1 MTIATRQTQS
11 QRQTLGIRQM
21 QAIAMLHLTN
31 EGLTE
36 ELVRRAAGNPF
47 LRLHFP
53 APAPMGNE
61 EAAQPDG
68 GLYDH
73 VLPQMRL
80 ILPAPA
86 DQPLAAALVEA
97 LDGNGWLD
105 RPLAQIAVQAGVPLN
120 RAEAVLARLQQG
132 IEPTGLFARDLAD
145 CLRLQAA
152 EQGVLT
158 PALQAVL
165 DHLPLVA
172 SGGSIAVAR
181 VAGLDPAAVAAS
193 LALIRRMNPRPGLAF
208 GGSTAPT
215 RAPDVIVR
223 RAGDGWQ
230 VALNRATLP
239 AVTIG
244 ATDAA
249 HPALRA
255 LRAEA
260 EWLANVVERRNRTVL
275 AVSRA
280 VLAHQ
285 QAFLAQGPV
294 ALVALSRT
302 TVASWL
308 GLHDSTVGRVA
319 RELLVETPHGLRS
332 LCSLFDAGPQ
342 AGRDGGAPAWAAVR
356 LRLGQLIAAEDPCSP
371 ISDAALATLLSRE
384 GKALAR
390 RTVAK
395 FRDEMGIPPCA
406 LRRARPPH
414 AGLGSAAQRQRH
426 EGAKH
431 LRGV

>member
-1 MTIATRQTQS
+1 MTIATRQMQS

-31 EGLTE
+31 EGLGE
-36 ELVRRAAGNPF
+36 ALARRAAGNP
-47 LRLHFP
+47 LIRLHLPSP
-53 APAPMGNE
+53 AAEGGNE
-61 EAAQPDG
+61 VAAPDG

-73 VLPQMRL
+73 VLPQVRL
-80 ILPAPA
+80 ILPTAS
-86 DQPLAAALVEA
+86 DQAIAAALVEA
-97 LDGNGWLD
+97 LDANGWLD
-105 RPLAQIAVQAGVPLN
+105 RPLAQIAAQSGIALIRLEG
-120 RAEAVLARLQQG
+120 VLARLQQG

-152 EQGVLT
+152 ERGVLT
-158 PALQAVL
+158 PVLQAVL

-172 SGGSIAVAR
+172 SGGLDAVVQA
-181 VAGLDPAAVAAS
+181 AGLEPAAAAAA

-208 GGSTAPT
+208 GDSAAPT

-223 RAGDGWQ
+223 RSASGWQ
-230 VALNRATLP
+230 VALNRSTLP
-239 AVTIG
+239 AVSVV
-244 ATDAA
+244 ATDAI

-255 LRAEA
+255 ARAEA

-285 QAFLAQGPV
+285 QGFLAQGPR

-302 TVASWL
+302 AVAARL

-319 RELLVETPHGLRS
+319 RELLVETPHGLCS

-342 AGRDGGAPAWAAVR
+342 AAREGVAPAWAAVR
-356 LRLGQLIAAEDPCSP
+356 LRLGQLIAAEDPGAP
-371 ISDAALATLLSRE
+371 MSDATLAALLTRE

-395 FRDEMGIPPCA
+395 FRDEMGIPSCTH
-406 LRRARPPH
+406 RRSF
-414 AGLGSAAQRQRH
+414 GQR
-426 EGAKH
+426 A
-431 LRGV
+431 V

>member
-21 QAIAMLHLTN
+21 QAIALLHLTN
-31 EGLTE
+31 EGLAE
-36 ELVRRAAGNPF
+36 ELARRAAGNPL
-47 LRLHFP
+47 LRLRLPLP
-53 APAPMGNE
+53 AA
-61 EAAQPDG
+61 AAQDAEVAGPDG

-73 VLPQMRL
+73 VLPQLRL

-86 DQPLAAALVEA
+86 DQPLAMALLEA
-97 LDGNGWLD
+97 LDANGWLD
-105 RPLAQIAVQAGVPLN
+105 RPLPQIAAQAGVSLN
-120 RAEAVLARLQQG
+120 RAEAALTRLQQG
-132 IEPTGLFARDLAD
+132 IDPTGLFARDLAD

-165 DHLPLVA
+165 CHLPLVA
-172 SGGSIAVAR
+172 SGGAVAVAR
-181 VAGLDPAAVAAS
+181 AAGLDPAAVAAS
-193 LALIRRMNPRPGLAF
+193 LALIRRLNPRPGLAF

-230 VALNRATLP
+230 VSLNRATLP
-239 AVTIG
+239 AVTISAIP
-244 ATDAA
+244 AT

-255 LRAEA
+255 ARAEA

-275 AVSRA
+275 AVARA

-285 QAFLAQGPV
+285 QAFLTHGPA

-302 TVASWL
+302 ALAARL

-319 RELLVETPHGLRS
+319 RELLVETPHGLRT
-332 LCSLFDAGPQ
+332 LCSLFDAGP
-342 AGRDGGAPAWAAVR
+342 AMKGDSTAPAWAAVR
-356 LRLGQLIAAEDPCSP
+356 LRLGQLIAAEDPAAP
-371 ISDAALATLLSRE
+371 ISDAALAALLTRE

-395 FRDEMGIPPCA
+395 FRDQMGIPPCA
-406 LRRARPPH
+406 SRRSPGQR
-414 AGLGSAAQRQRH
+414 AG
-426 EGAKH
+426 
-431 LRGV
+431 